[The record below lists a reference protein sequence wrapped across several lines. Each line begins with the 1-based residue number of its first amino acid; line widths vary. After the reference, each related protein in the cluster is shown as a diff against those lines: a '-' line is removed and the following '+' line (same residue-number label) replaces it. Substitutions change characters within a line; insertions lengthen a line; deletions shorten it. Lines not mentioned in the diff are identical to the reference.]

1 MCLKIRYDLYVRCR
15 VLCLSSLSFVQFN
28 CAIEI
33 LRIFILY
40 QLDLPISLYI
50 FLVILLDFASY
61 IEARLL
67 KTYKFMIVAPCRIAS
82 FLLWMSFLSLLM
94 ICALQL
100 VCLFSFSSLA
110 FQFNFNYSVSF
121 LMLLVNS
128 TKLNLSFKN
137 QP

>member
-1 MCLKIRYDLYVRCR
+1 MFKVCLKIRYDLYVRCR

-82 FLLWMSFLSLLM
+82 FFLIMNVLFIPINDLCPT
-94 ICALQL
+94 IGLPIQFFQ
-100 VCLFSFSSLA
+100 FSF
-110 FQFNFNYSVSF
+110 
-121 LMLLVNS
+121 
-128 TKLNLSFKN
+128 
-137 QP
+137 PI